1 MKTITIN
8 NQEYEIRYTIRALFI
23 FEQIKGEAFQIRTT
37 LDNYL
42 FLYSMILA
50 SNKDK
55 PLSWDDFLD
64 AIDNDPSII
73 AQLNTITSETLGKDN
88 LFTQPEDSDEKK
100 S

>member
-8 NQEYEIRYTIRALFI
+8 NTEYEIRYTIRALFI

-55 PLSWDDFLD
+55 PLSFILRNSR
-64 AIDNDPSII
+64 AIF
-73 AQLNTITSETLGKDN
+73 SETYFGLAFYRTWNCAESVFYGNYRGKRN
-88 LFTQPEDSDEKK
+88 AAF
-100 S
+100 

>member
-1 MKTITIN
+1 
-8 NQEYEIRYTIRALFI
+8 
-23 FEQIKGEAFQIRTT
+23 
-37 LDNYL
+37 
-42 FLYSMILA
+42 MILA

>member
-1 MKTITIN
+1 
-8 NQEYEIRYTIRALFI
+8 
-23 FEQIKGEAFQIRTT
+23 
-37 LDNYL
+37 
-42 FLYSMILA
+42 MILA

-55 PLSWDDFLD
+55 LLSWDDFLD

-100 S
+100 VEYLRNLCYLSYLASL